1 MDLHDVQAVILAA
14 GKSSRFNTGRSK
26 LLEKICGQ
34 EMILYLTKLF
44 AAMRLPTIAVVGF
57 QKEVVCETIK
67 NHHGDTV
74 TFITQQEQRGTG
86 HALLCTKD
94 SWQHDTILV
103 VNGDIPLITEEILQ
117 RLYQKH
123 QELNA
128 AISIVLAHQADQS
141 VGAYGRLV
149 QSSTYM
155 EIVEANDFKGD
166 PAEHCLINAGIYL
179 INKKFLL
186 SAINEVQ
193 QHHISKEFYI
203 VNLVKI
209 ASQAGF
215 AVGTAVVPFDQVRGI
230 NTIEELWTVEQIK
243 KAELIKHWM
252 QQGVRFYATHNLH
265 LDVDV
270 TIGTGSEIGCGVH
283 LIRGTSIGK
292 NCKINEY
299 VSIYASSIG
308 DNVTV
313 YPFSMITDTTIGD
326 HARIG
331 PFAHLRAHTKLDAH
345 VAIGNFVEVKNS
357 TINAHTQARHL
368 SYLGDA
374 QIGSGVNIGAGTI
387 TCNFDGFAKNTTTI
401 KDNVFVGSNN
411 TLVAPVTI
419 HQNAFTAAGSV
430 ITDDVP
436 ENTLALGR
444 ARQVNKEG
452 YAHTLRMRLGSE
464 EPATFA
470 AASTDK
476 QDHTNDV

>member
-1 MDLHDVQAVILAA
+1 MAIHDVQAVILAA

-44 AAMRLPTIAVVGF
+44 ATMHVPTIAVVGF
-57 QKEVVCETIK
+57 QKEMVGETIK
-67 NHHGDTV
+67 HHHGDAV
-74 TFITQQEQRGTG
+74 TLIPQYEQRGTG

-141 VGAYGRLV
+141 AGAYGRLV
-149 QSSTYM
+149 RNTTYM

-166 PAEHCLINAGIYL
+166 PAEHSLINAGIYL
-179 INKKFLL
+179 IDKKFLL

-209 ASQAGF
+209 ASQASL
-215 AVGTAVVPFDQVRGI
+215 AVGTIVVPFDQVRGI
-230 NTIEELWTVEQIK
+230 NTLEELLAVEQIK

-252 QQGVRFYATHNLH
+252 HHGVRFYATHNLH
-265 LDVDV
+265 LDIDV
-270 TIGTGSEIGCGVH
+270 TIGSGTEIGSGVQ
-283 LIRGTSIGK
+283 LVRGTSIGN

-299 VSIYASSIG
+299 VSVSASKIG
-308 DNVTV
+308 DHVTV
-313 YPFSMITDTTIGD
+313 YPFSVITDTTVGD
-326 HARIG
+326 HAQIG
-331 PFAHLRAHTKLDAH
+331 PFAHLRAQTTLDAH

-357 TINAHTQARHL
+357 TINSHTQARHL

-387 TCNFDGFAKNTTTI
+387 TCNFDGHTKNTTTI

-430 ITDDVP
+430 ITADVP
-436 ENTLALGR
+436 ENSLALGR
-444 ARQVNKEG
+444 ARQVTKEG
-452 YAHTLRMRLGSE
+452 YAHILRTRLGSKA
-464 EPATFA
+464 PSTFV

-476 QDHTNDV
+476 QDHTSDV